1 MFLNLP
7 IELVHFLLVTIFSL
21 IIGLAQRHIHL
32 NNEEKKVFGTDRTFT
47 FIGILGYILYITDP
61 NGLYAYFI
69 GGIAVIL
76 LLGIFYYQKTK
87 NYNEYGITTIIVGL
101 ITYSLPPLIMR
112 QSIWLVILI
121 VVTILI
127 FTELKDSFLSISKQF
142 DKDEFITLAKFLVI
156 AGVILP
162 IVPNEKIVPY
172 MSLTP
177 YNIWLAVVVISS
189 ISYLSYLLKKFVFKD
204 AGILLTGIL
213 GGMYSSTAT
222 TIILSKKSKQ
232 SDNIH
237 YYSAGIIYA
246 TGIMYLRVFIIM
258 FIFNKLLALRLLPY
272 FITMGIV
279 SFLVGYIIYRLRDKS
294 NVSENF
300 ISESDKNPLEFKIAF
315 IFTMLYIIFT
325 FVTYYVINN
334 FGNIGLNILS
344 LIVGITDIDPFLI
357 NLFQGKY
364 AISETLIALASMQA
378 IIGNNIMKGI
388 YAIMFA
394 NKKVKKITSLGFIAI
409 ILINTFIIGI
419 IFFLNSKG

>member
-1 MFLNLP
+1 
-7 IELVHFLLVTIFSL
+7 
-21 IIGLAQRHIHL
+21 
-32 NNEEKKVFGTDRTFT
+32 
-47 FIGILGYILYITDP
+47 
-61 NGLYAYFI
+61 
-69 GGIAVIL
+69 
-76 LLGIFYYQKTK
+76 
-87 NYNEYGITTIIVGL
+87 
-101 ITYSLPPLIMR
+101 
-112 QSIWLVILI
+112 
-121 VVTILI
+121 
-127 FTELKDSFLSISKQF
+127 
-142 DKDEFITLAKFLVI
+142 
-156 AGVILP
+156 
-162 IVPNEKIVPY
+162 
-172 MSLTP
+172 
-177 YNIWLAVVVISS
+177 
-189 ISYLSYLLKKFVFKD
+189 VFKD